1 MTRSREVDKIANT
14 LRTYEEDHTT
24 NTIVRETIMIHPIT
38 VTIMMTMRMII
49 TAVAISEE
57 KEEVFGRSI

>member
-24 NTIVRETIMIHPIT
+24 NTIVREKIMIHPIT
-38 VTIMMTMRMII
+38 VTIMMTMRII

-57 KEEVFGRSI
+57 EEEVFGRSI